1 MPRNLLSI
9 CSDEAQ
15 KFCLHRCVKE
25 CYDDYDK
32 EGQEMR
38 PTPTK
43 QSEVKT
49 NRPMP
54 RFGLHDTTDKRER
67 ESEQKRKTKIVNV
80 AEKTFCP

>member
-1 MPRNLLSI
+1 
-9 CSDEAQ
+9 
-15 KFCLHRCVKE
+15 
-25 CYDDYDK
+25 
-32 EGQEMR
+32 MR

-67 ESEQKRKTKIVNV
+67 ESEQKSKTKIVNV
-80 AEKTFCP
+80 AEKIFPP